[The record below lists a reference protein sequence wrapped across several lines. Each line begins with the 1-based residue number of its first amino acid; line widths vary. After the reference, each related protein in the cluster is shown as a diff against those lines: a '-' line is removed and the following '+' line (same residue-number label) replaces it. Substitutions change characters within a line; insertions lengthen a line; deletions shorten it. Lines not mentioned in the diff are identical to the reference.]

1 MNKML
6 VVVFNSETE
15 AYEGLNA
22 LRELHQ
28 SGDITLYANAM
39 VSRDAA
45 GQVQIPQMADEGPI
59 GTATGLVSGS
69 LIGLLGGPIGLA
81 VGSAVGAITGLAFD
95 ISNDNVNATFVG
107 EVAGALGKSKT
118 ALLAEI
124 DETWTLPLD
133 TRMNALGG
141 IVFRRLRYEVEEDQ
155 LRRESE
161 AMAAEFNELKEELKE
176 AKEAGKTR
184 ISNAIANLKIKAF
197 LTNEQIRRKMDEAKN
212 QLEAKV
218 QKIEEQMED
227 AGERRNAKLKK
238 QIDAIEEEHK
248 VRTDK
253 LKKAS
258 KLISEAFSLK
268 EEATTA

>member
-1 MNKML
+1 ML
-6 VVVFNSETE
+6 VVVFDNETK
-15 AYEGLNA
+15 ACEGLNA

-28 SGDITLYANAM
+28 SGDITLYANAV

-45 GQVQIPQMADEGPI
+45 GQVQIAQAADEGPI
-59 GTATGLVSGS
+59 GMATGLLSGS
-69 LIGLLGGPIGLA
+69 LIGLLGGPIGWA
-81 VGSAVGAITGLAFD
+81 VGSGVGAITGLAFD
-95 ISNDNVNATFVG
+95 ISNDNVNAAFVN

-124 DETWTLPLD
+124 DETWTAPLD
-133 TRMNALGG
+133 TRMETLGG

-184 ISNAIANLKIKAF
+184 ISNAMANLKNKAY
-197 LTNEQIRRKMDEAKN
+197 LANEQIRWKMDEAKS
-212 QLEAKV
+212 QLEAKAH
-218 QKIEEQMED
+218 KMEEQMKD
-227 AGERRNAKLKK
+227 AGEKRKAKLKK
-238 QIDAIEEEHK
+238 QIDAIKEEHK

-253 LKKAS
+253 LKQAS
-258 KLISEAFSLK
+258 KRISEAFSLK
-268 EEATTA
+268 EENTTV